1 MTQHYNNSIFW
12 VETEKISPNPYQPR
26 REFDERALVDLA
38 DSIRQYG
45 VLQPLVVTR
54 RETEHADGGLSVTY
68 ELIAGERR
76 LRASKIAGLPQVP
89 VIIRSGSEDSKM
101 KLELAIIENLQ
112 REDLNPIDRAWA
124 FMRLHSEFGFT
135 HAEIGKKM
143 GKSREYVSNSL
154 RLLAL
159 PQDIMIALQERKISE
174 GHTRPLMMLTDRPE
188 EQTVLFKE
196 IMIKKLSVR
205 EAEQYARSIAKDKVR
220 KKEANHNPQIANYEE
235 KFAESLGTR
244 VHIEQREVGG
254 KIVIDFFSPDD
265 LDTILGLLKNNQ
277 TVSKSAM
284 LDNFISQQEQVPEI
298 QSSDVQIVQE
308 APVLKNDSI
317 FAKPE
322 VSAIQSEVEQT
333 QSVTLHHEALPEYHA
348 GPHSE
353 IVVAQTAIEAPEIE
367 PSYLAKNEPEMEQV
381 DMLDDRSNDEVE
393 QDENTD
399 LYNVNNFT
407 L

>member
-12 VETEKISPNPYQPR
+12 VETDKIVPNPYQPR

-54 RETEHADGGLSVTY
+54 REIERPDGGLSVEY

-76 LRASKIAGLPQVP
+76 LRASRIAGLPQVP
-89 VIIRSGSEDSKM
+89 VIIRSGNEDAKM

-124 FMRLHSEFGFT
+124 FMRLHQEFGFT

-159 PQDIMIALQERKISE
+159 PQDIMVALQERKISE
-174 GHTRPLMMLTDRPE
+174 GHTRPLMMLSDRPE

-205 EAEQYARSIAKDKVR
+205 EAEQYARSIAKEKVR
-220 KKEANHNPQIANYEE
+220 KKELNHNPQIANYEE
-235 KFAESLGTR
+235 KLAESLGTR

-277 TVSKSAM
+277 PVSKSAM
-284 LDNFISQQEQVPEI
+284 LENFIAGQEQENAEKQTVDVTVQKLEPEPAKSIFEETFDPEI
-298 QSSDVQIVQE
+298 
-308 APVLKNDSI
+308 APVQNNSQVAEYHQELPAYHPS
-317 FAKPE
+317 E
-322 VSAIQSEVEQT
+322 HTEMVVSA
-333 QSVTLHHEALPEYHA
+333 L
-348 GPHSE
+348 E
-353 IVVAQTAIEAPEIE
+353 IKAPTIE
-367 PSYLAKNEPEMEQV
+367 PSYLAKNEPEMEQPE
-381 DMLDDRSNDEVE
+381 MLDDRSNDEVE

-407 L
+407 V